1 MTYSFETVN
10 LLRERG
16 EVVPD
21 GVAADALIFCA
32 PRPLL
37 GTKTWQGDWA
47 TPLPQPFCKVKQEKL
62 PKFTKF
68 SLFWCLNCSTL
79 YGILY
84 M

>member
-21 GVAADALIFCA
+21 GVAEIPTSELWAKLREANVGGGSRQA
-32 PRPLL
+32 
-37 GTKTWQGDWA
+37 KGDWA
-47 TPLPQPFCKVKQEKL
+47 TPLPQPFCKVKQEKM

-68 SLFWCLNCSTL
+68 SLF
-79 YGILY
+79 
-84 M
+84 